1 MAKRP
6 SRKTII
12 KKLDKVFSQFIRRR
26 FAVNEIAK
34 CVTCG
39 KQAHW
44 KELQAGHFM
53 SRKHYSTRW
62 DEINVQTQCSGCNV
76 FRYGEQFKFGM
87 YLEQA
92 YGNGVAPTIA
102 EAWFEEFLEPEE
114 EAQADEIEADHTMPT
129 TEQMEAI
136 AGKWQFI
143 GAPLQI
149 VYSVEDG
156 NMYAQATNQPRFEVK
171 PTSDSTFTFV
181 GVPASVTF
189 HFEEDGTVTRATH
202 HQGQN
207 APMEKVVADTITVET
222 LAEYE
227 GRYYCEEL
235 ETMYTLNLVD
245 GKLMAHNRWVDA
257 FPFTHVKNEAFAG
270 GEWFL
275 SSITFDRDPSGTV
288 TGFMG
293 GNTRTRNV
301 WFEQMK

>member
-1 MAKRP
+1 M
-6 SRKTII
+6 
-12 KKLDKVFSQFIRRR
+12 D
-26 FAVNEIAK
+26 IAK
-34 CVTCG
+34 
-39 KQAHW
+39 W
-44 KELQAGHFM
+44 MLNYRD
-53 SRKHYSTRW
+53 RKVGGDAAIDAITTRGVLTTGDTTGYGLGLSVSTWRGLTRW
-62 DEINVQTQCSGCNV
+62 SHTGGETAHRTYFAYLPDIESGLFISSANP
-76 FRYGEQFKFGM
+76 
-87 YLEQA
+87 A

-114 EAQADEIEADHTMPT
+114 EAQADESEADHTMPT
-129 TEQMEAI
+129 ADQMEAI

-235 ETMYTLNLVD
+235 ETMYTLKLVD

-301 WFEQMK
+301 WFERMK